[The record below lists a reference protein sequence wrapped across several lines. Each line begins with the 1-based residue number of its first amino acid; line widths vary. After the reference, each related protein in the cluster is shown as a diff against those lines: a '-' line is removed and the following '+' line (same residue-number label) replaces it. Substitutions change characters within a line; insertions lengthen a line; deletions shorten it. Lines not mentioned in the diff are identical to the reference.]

1 MEEVECYDLSEM
13 RGTFTMWYVP
23 LHLPAPF
30 LVQTLMMRNVR
41 TSQYFTLTFEAGDGT
56 IASTLS
62 ILFSGTAA
70 TTQGSIQSNL
80 RALCLAMPQLCAV
93 VVTVGANPNSTY
105 VDFVVTF
112 PSAVGDVKNLRV
124 DDSLIRIAATNYLV
138 RGDV

>member
-1 MEEVECYDLSEM
+1 MEEVECDYLSDM
-13 RGTFTMWYVP
+13 HATFPLWYVP

-30 LVQTLMMRNVR
+30 LLQTLMMRNVR

-70 TTQGSIQSNL
+70 TTQASIQNNL

-124 DDSLIRIAATNYLV
+124 DDSLIRIAATNYRV
-138 RGDV
+138 R